1 MAVARGTE
9 RSPSSAP
16 RGTPLVSVVIPTHD
30 CGPYVVQ
37 AVESALAQTVRDLEI
52 IVVDDGS
59 TDDTA
64 ARLRAFGR
72 RIVTLAQDRRGA
84 AAARNAGIAR
94 ARGAY
99 VAFLDADDLWTP
111 DKLEAQLALAEA
123 HPGVGLVFTD
133 CCFFNAGGVV
143 QASWIAGREGF
154 RPARRLP
161 PGGTWVGR
169 AWRDLL
175 LQNFI
180 ATPAVLVTRECL
192 AGAGGFDA
200 SYVTGEDHHLWVRIA
215 ARCDL
220 GYIHRPLA
228 RIRLRSGSLI
238 NGPEFR
244 PIYRNEIRL
253 VEEWLPALGRLD
265 LGTRLLCRRRLG
277 DLHFRLAGRLLEA
290 RQLAE
295 ARGEFG
301 RSIRRWPLRAAPYLY
316 WTATGMPA
324 GVLRRLRAWKGA
336 IARG

>member
-1 MAVARGTE
+1 MAIARGTE

-16 RGTPLVSVVIPTHD
+16 AEAPLVSVVIPTHD

-64 ARLRAFGR
+64 ARLRRFGR
-72 RIVTLAQDRRGA
+72 GIVYVAQDRRGA

-99 VAFLDADDLWTP
+99 VAFLDADDLWMP

-133 CCFFNAGGVV
+133 GCFFDDGGVV
-143 QASWIAGREGF
+143 HASWIAGREGF
-154 RPARRLP
+154 PAARRLP

-169 AWRDLL
+169 AWRELL

-180 ATPAVLVTRECL
+180 ATPTALVTREGL
-192 AGAGGFDA
+192 ARAGGFDE
-200 SYVTGEDHHLWVRIA
+200 SYATGEDHHLWVRIA

-220 GYIHRPLA
+220 GYVHRPLA

-238 NGPEFR
+238 NGADFR
-244 PIYRNEIRL
+244 PIYRNEIRV
-253 VEEWLPALGRLD
+253 VEECLPALRRLD

-277 DLHFRLAGRLLEA
+277 DLHFRLAWRLLDVREI
-290 RQLAE
+290 AE

-316 WTATGMPA
+316 WAATSMPP
-324 GVLRRLRAWKGA
+324 GVVRRLRAWKGA